1 MLFSHRPCQL
11 LALVLTTSMMATLVL
26 AAPTKQQ
33 RAAEVQL
40 RTLVKKA
47 GNLYSAGNYEESGK
61 VITDVQARFDKL
73 VTDGDKE
80 MIALLGGVY
89 QSLKKAH
96 ALLELEGVELSPL
109 KAPGTAVGKP
119 DSPPTPDGK
128 TSFVKQVAPVLL
140 KKCGRCHVSNV
151 RGMFSMA
158 NFDALMKGPPAGTVI
173 FPKDADGSRLIEVIE
188 SGDMPRGGLKIEPAE
203 LVLLRKWITE
213 GAIYDAEDRM
223 ASLAS
228 LAPGV
233 EAADLPRL
241 EVMKATG
248 KETVSFSNDLAPVF
262 VKHCIGCHGLGR
274 RPSGRLNLNTFD
286 GLLRGGESGAPV
298 VPGKPADSLLIKKLK
313 GTGGGQQMPARADPL
328 ADDVIAMIEKWI
340 EEGVRFDAPNP
351 GQAMTEVAALA
362 LALRSTHEE
371 LSSEREKLAM
381 KNWELGMPGIEVAR
395 EQTENFLLL
404 GSFAENTLTEYGSVA
419 EQAAGKVASMLKI
432 PANKPL
438 VKGRMTLFF
447 FDQRYDY
454 SEFGKMVEKRD
465 LPRIW
470 RGHWRYSIVDAYGA
484 MIPPRAEEYQ
494 LGPLVG
500 QQLAAVTLA
509 GLEGVPG
516 WFTEGVARVVAS
528 RLGSE
533 DPRVKKWD
541 EELGRVRASMA
552 KADDFLTGK
561 LPVEDSMVAS
571 YSFAKFLMAD
581 GKRFDLLLVRL
592 REGVDFAVAFSD
604 SEVYGGSPAQVAE
617 LWARK
622 TR

>member
-1 MLFSHRPCQL
+1 
-11 LALVLTTSMMATLVL
+11 
-26 AAPTKQQ
+26 
-33 RAAEVQL
+33 
-40 RTLVKKA
+40 
-47 GNLYSAGNYEESGK
+47 
-61 VITDVQARFDKL
+61 
-73 VTDGDKE
+73 
-80 MIALLGGVY
+80 
-89 QSLKKAH
+89 
-96 ALLELEGVELSPL
+96 
-109 KAPGTAVGKP
+109 
-119 DSPPTPDGK
+119 
-128 TSFVKQVAPVLL
+128 
-140 KKCGRCHVSNV
+140 
-151 RGMFSMA
+151 MA

-381 KNWELGMPGIEVAR
+381 KNWKLGMPGIEVAR

>member
-26 AAPTKQQ
+26 AAPTRQQ
-33 RAAEVQL
+33 RAVEVQL

-61 VITDVQARFDKL
+61 VIAVVQARVDKL

-96 ALLELEGVELSPL
+96 ALLELEGVELPPL

-119 DSPPTPDGK
+119 ASPPTPDGK

-140 KKCGRCHVSNV
+140 KKCGRCHVNNT

-203 LVLLRKWITE
+203 LVMLRKWITE
-213 GAIYDAEDRM
+213 GAIYDAGDRM

-248 KETVSFSNDLAPVF
+248 KETVSFANDLAPVF

-313 GTGGGQQMPARADPL
+313 GTGGGQQMPAGADPL

-351 GQAMTEVAALA
+351 GQVMTEVAALA

-371 LSSEREKLAM
+371 LSSERENLAM
-381 KNWELGMPGIEVAR
+381 KNWNLGMPGIEVVS

-404 GSFAENTLTEYGSVA
+404 GNFAENTLAEYGSVA
-419 EQAAGKVASMLKI
+419 EQVAGKVASMLKA

-438 VKGRMTLFF
+438 VKGRMTLYF

-484 MIPPRAEEYQ
+484 VIPPRAEEYQ

-509 GLEGVPG
+509 GLQGVPG

-541 EELGRVRASMA
+541 EELGRVRASMT
-552 KADDFLTGK
+552 KADDFLAGK
-561 LPVEDSMVAS
+561 LPVEDSMIAS
-571 YSFAKFLMAD
+571 YSFARFLMAD
-581 GKRFDLLLVRL
+581 SKRFGSLLVQL
-592 REGVDFAVAFSD
+592 RQGVEFAVAF